1 MADLR
6 AHDKSILLVAML
18 SSVHTTRWV
27 KQLMDQDWKIYL
39 FPSIDAEKLHSNL
52 SGVVIVRSNYRKVRD
67 ALSTLGLGFLARL
80 VRYFERKF
88 SPDQAK
94 QLRNVIVSLQPDLIH
109 SLEIQAAGYLTL
121 EAKNKFH
128 GKFPPWIVTNWGS
141 DIFLFGKLQRHKEK
155 IHDVLASCDYYSCE
169 CERDVKLA
177 LEFGFSKTVLPVF
190 PNTGGFELRQL
201 EKLRHEILPSSRKV
215 IMLKGYQHWAGRA
228 LTGLRA
234 LERCEDVL
242 GGYTIVIFSAPP
254 EVEMAAELLT
264 YKTGIATRIVSH
276 DTTHQE
282 MLSLHAKARI
292 SIGLSISDAISTS
305 LLEAMVMG
313 SFPIQSCTACADEW
327 VQHGVSGMIVPP
339 EDPEVIEKAIRMA
352 LAEDGLVDKA
362 AEINW
367 QVALTRLDGALLKQK
382 ATDIYRSI
390 LK

>member
-27 KQLMDQDWKIYL
+27 KQLMGQDWKIYL
-39 FPSIDAEKLHSNL
+39 FPSTDAEKLHSNL

-282 MLSLHAKARI
+282 MLWSVNIWNYFA
-292 SIGLSISDAISTS
+292 
-305 LLEAMVMG
+305 
-313 SFPIQSCTACADEW
+313 
-327 VQHGVSGMIVPP
+327 
-339 EDPEVIEKAIRMA
+339 
-352 LAEDGLVDKA
+352 
-362 AEINW
+362 
-367 QVALTRLDGALLKQK
+367 
-382 ATDIYRSI
+382 
-390 LK
+390 

>member
-1 MADLR
+1 MADSG
-6 AHDKSILLVAML
+6 AHDKSILLVAMFN
-18 SSVHTTRWV
+18 SVHTTRWV

-39 FPSIDAEKLHSNL
+39 FPSTDAEKLHSHL

-67 ALSTLGLGFLARL
+67 ALSALGLGFLARL
-80 VRYFERKF
+80 VRYFERKL
-88 SPDQAK
+88 SPHPAK

-234 LERCEDVL
+234 LERCED
-242 GGYTIVIFSAPP
+242 
-254 EVEMAAELLT
+254 
-264 YKTGIATRIVSH
+264 
-276 DTTHQE
+276 
-282 MLSLHAKARI
+282 
-292 SIGLSISDAISTS
+292 
-305 LLEAMVMG
+305 
-313 SFPIQSCTACADEW
+313 
-327 VQHGVSGMIVPP
+327 
-339 EDPEVIEKAIRMA
+339 
-352 LAEDGLVDKA
+352 
-362 AEINW
+362 
-367 QVALTRLDGALLKQK
+367 TRL
-382 ATDIYRSI
+382 
-390 LK
+390 

>member
-1 MADLR
+1 MADSG
-6 AHDKSILLVAML
+6 AHDKSILLVAMFN
-18 SSVHTTRWV
+18 SVHTTRWV

-39 FPSIDAEKLHSNL
+39 FPSTDAEKLHSHL

-67 ALSTLGLGFLARL
+67 ALSALGLGFLARL
-80 VRYFERKF
+80 VRYFERKL
-88 SPDQAK
+88 SPHPAK

-264 YKTGIATRIVSH
+264 YKTGIATRIISH

-339 EDPEVIEKAIRMA
+339 EDTEVIEKAIRMA

>member
-80 VRYFERKF
+80 VGYFERKF

>member
-1 MADLR
+1 VR
-6 AHDKSILLVAML
+6 KKSILLIAML
-18 SSVHTTRWV
+18 DSVHTTRWV

-39 FPSIDAEKLHSNL
+39 FPSTDAEKLHSNL
-52 SGVVIVRSNYRKVRD
+52 AGVVVVRSNYRKIRD
-67 ALSTLGLGFLARL
+67 ALSTLGLVFMARL

-94 QLRNVIVSLQPDLIH
+94 QLRNVIVSLHPDLIH

-121 EAKNKFH
+121 EAKNEFH

-155 IHDVLASCDYYSCE
+155 IHDVLAGCDYYSCE

-177 LEFGFSKTVLPVF
+177 LEFGFNKTVLPVF

-242 GGYTIVIFSAPP
+242 GGYTIIIFSAPP
-254 EVEMAAELLT
+254 EVEIAAELFT
-264 YKTGIATRIVSH
+264 YKTGIASRIVSH

-339 EDPEVIEKAIRMA
+339 EDPEVIEKAIRIA

-382 ATDIYRSI
+382 ATNIYRSI